1 MYCGVINSPIKLFTS
16 IVGCDCTEEVKH
28 KLKNVVLLSITI
40 EGACQDVEQSVDLN
54 DISVETLAKK
64 EAGQMAHS

>member
-1 MYCGVINSPIKLFTS
+1 MQGVR
-16 IVGCDCTEEVKH
+16 
-28 KLKNVVLLSITI
+28 
-40 EGACQDVEQSVDLN
+40 QDVERAVDVN

>member
-16 IVGCDCTEEVKH
+16 IAGCDCTEEAKR

-40 EGACQDVEQSVDLN
+40 EGACQDVEQSVDIN
-54 DISVETLAKK
+54 DISVET
-64 EAGQMAHS
+64 

>member
-1 MYCGVINSPIKLFTS
+1 M
-16 IVGCDCTEEVKH
+16 GCDCAEEVKR